1 MGGEVGTPRVGSARW
16 VEEKLRK
23 MAEAVEAGSMEPLP
37 AKVAA
42 DLYRAAY
49 HQRIS
54 RAQQKR
60 AGTLVEDFLDDDE
73 QSPDLKLIEGEKVG

>member
-1 MGGEVGTPRVGSARW
+1 MATPRKGSARW
-16 VEEKLRK
+16 TEEKLRT
-23 MAEAVEAGSMEPLP
+23 MAEAVERGSMGAVN

-60 AGTLVEDFLDDDE
+60 AGTMVEDFLDDDE
-73 QSPDLKLIEGEKVG
+73 MVPGLKLIEGEKVG